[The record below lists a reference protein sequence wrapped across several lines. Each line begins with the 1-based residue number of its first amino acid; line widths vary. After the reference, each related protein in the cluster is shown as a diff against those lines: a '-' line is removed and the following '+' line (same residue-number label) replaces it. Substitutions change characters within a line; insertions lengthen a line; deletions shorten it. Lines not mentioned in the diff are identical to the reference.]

1 MRIYFKPD
9 QKLKDLYQKMAE
21 LTKTVCLSEC
31 LGGRVG
37 SCCSPEYCQ
46 MAIDF
51 AKENEMELTETKDD
65 KGCLVHPWLR
75 PMCTLHICE
84 RLLMRDRDFS
94 NKYYELRDEINT
106 QEEKLFTEQYNKEE

>member
-1 MRIYFKPD
+1 MFFKPD
-9 QKLKDLYQKMAE
+9 QKLKDLYTKMAE

-51 AKENEMELTETKDD
+51 AKENDIELTETKNA
-65 KGCLVHPWLR
+65 KGCLVEPWLR
-75 PMCTLHICE
+75 PLCTLHICE
-84 RLLMRDRDFS
+84 RILMRDVDFAS
-94 NKYYELRDEINT
+94 KYFDLRDEINIH
-106 QEEKLFTEQYNKEE
+106 EDKLYTEQKERG